1 VKLSVQWGAWQFR
14 ECFIAISEAVRLGY
28 ATNDELINAL
38 PQFTVNRLV
47 LGLDKLLAAEMSHIN
62 MGTLS
67 IDDDI
72 RIVEA
77 LAAGQVL
84 ELPLNIEQLERN
96 DPLMRKILMGIGVRN
111 PAGALALLK
120 PKVEGV

>member
-1 VKLSVQWGAWQFR
+1 MKLSFQWGAWQFR

-77 LAAGQVL
+77 LTAGQVL

>member
-1 VKLSVQWGAWQFR
+1 
-14 ECFIAISEAVRLGY
+14 
-28 ATNDELINAL
+28 
-38 PQFTVNRLV
+38 
-47 LGLDKLLAAEMSHIN
+47 

-72 RIVEA
+72 RLVEA
-77 LAAGQVL
+77 LTAGQVL

>member
-1 VKLSVQWGAWQFR
+1 MKLSVQWGAWQFR

>member
-1 VKLSVQWGAWQFR
+1 MKLSFQWGAWQFR

-77 LAAGQVL
+77 LTAGQVL

-111 PAGALALLK
+111 PSGALALLK